1 MKPTS
6 WKDVAELI
14 GISAIVASLLFVGQ
28 QIRQDRNV
36 AQADAWLQFVDTQVT
51 LAQVISEN
59 AEAWSKGLAGEE
71 ITDADQ
77 MKFNQ
82 IAFAIQQKHA
92 SRFVRSNLGI
102 RRGPADA
109 VAIAHAEEIY
119 MYPGLR
125 RFHNASVEATAK
137 RRGAALPLQIAVDE
151 HLAKLDAGQIEPPS
165 TAGRAF

>member
-28 QIRQDRNV
+28 QLRQDRNV

-71 ITDADQ
+71 ITDTDQ

-82 IAFAIQQKHA
+82 IAYVILTKHA

-102 RRGPADA
+102 RSQPAYA
-109 VAIAHAEEIY
+109 VATEHAEELY

-125 RFHNASVEATAK
+125 RFHNADVEKNK
-137 RRGAALPLQIAVDE
+137 RRGAILPFHIAVDE

-165 TAGRAF
+165 AAGHAF